1 MFCGTHVIKV
11 WPIQPLF
18 ADTSPSSHFAMN
30 PDPGP
35 IVKSSRAYL
44 YLASTSLMLVRVGT
58 VWGGFCKEFQ
68 EVNIKKCK

>member
-1 MFCGTHVIKV
+1 
-11 WPIQPLF
+11 
-18 ADTSPSSHFAMN
+18 MN
-30 PDPGP
+30 PDAGP
-35 IVKSSRAYL
+35 IVKSSTAYL